1 MSYCALLEEDFISK
15 YRTFK
20 WHTLFF
26 QIAVESPLT
35 EVENETFSDSL
46 QNLPKQN
53 LLGVNIQINIQP
65 ASIVEDD
72 SNRGSVVQQVYK
84 IVVSQCVVFLV
95 MLLWFWN

>member
-1 MSYCALLEEDFISK
+1 MSCLCIVRGRFHLQILLFYVTYI
-15 YRTFK
+15 
-20 WHTLFF
+20 FF

-35 EVENETFSDSL
+35 EVEDETFSDSL

-72 SNRGSVVQQVYK
+72 SNRDSVIQQVMLYK
-84 IVVSQCVVFLV
+84 NCASYFS
-95 MLLWFWN
+95 